1 MLLIILIAAMIM
13 IFFPGFLAAIFAIL
27 GMCFL
32 ATLWGIPP
40 DIAGPIIAGLVILRF
55 VSVFFIHVRRI
66 FR

>member
-1 MLLIILIAAMIM
+1 MLLIILAAAVIM

-32 ATLWGIPP
+32 ATLWDVPTN
-40 DIAGPIIAGLVILRF
+40 IAGPVIAGLVILRF